1 MTNEEI
7 AELEKAL
14 QDIESKGY
22 KRIVESLDV
31 VKRYIEPIVNKQKE
45 TNYKRERNL
54 KDSFRFLHTP
64 SAVPRMQTDLKS
76 SVIFMKELEDIVT
89 YCDREIQDL
98 LHFVELVELTD
109 EEMLDAVKKLKEARN
124 ERRKAKDNMALLR
137 PLADFYRINKKV
149 LDGLS
154 RVHAEVSNVEKNL
167 KARNYKPRELTALE
181 EAFNKAKANDC
192 NE

>member
-1 MTNEEI
+1 M
-7 AELEKAL
+7 EKAL

-31 VKRYIEPIVNKQKE
+31 VKRYIEPIINKQKE

-137 PLADFYRINKKV
+137 PLAEFYRINKKV

-154 RVHAEVSNVEKNL
+154 KVHSEVSNVEKNL

-181 EAFNKAKANDC
+181 EAFNKAKATDG